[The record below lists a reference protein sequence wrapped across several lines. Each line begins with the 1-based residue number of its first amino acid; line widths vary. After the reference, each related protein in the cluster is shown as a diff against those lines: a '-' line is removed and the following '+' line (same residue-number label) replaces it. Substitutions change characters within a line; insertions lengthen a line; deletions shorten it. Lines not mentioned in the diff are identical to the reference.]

1 MMRIQ
6 GTTKYTKYTKKGS
19 QSENHSENDSFIFQ
33 KRVATRI
40 DQESQPESR
49 APQIVMNL
57 GAMFVAEL
65 RHRFDFEDDLPEA
78 HEVRLIAMFQRPI
91 FISQYKLSLRSQ
103 RNSTNGEFDLQALLI
118 NRFKKPRS
126 LDLVDLKA
134 SPHDP
139 ITLIRK
145 QDHNPSLPICPFFVY
160 FVYFVVPSSL
170 PLVSFL
176 SWFLLSFFVPSL
188 SWFHLLSWFY
198 SSGGQGDERID
209 VEDERDPSVA
219 EDAGA

>member
-91 FISQYKLSLRSQ
+91 FISQYKLSLRSE
-103 RNSTNGEFDLQALLI
+103 RNSTNAEFDLQALLI
-118 NRFKKPRS
+118 NRFQKPRS

-139 ITLIRK
+139 ITLVRK
-145 QDHNPSLPICPFFVY
+145 QNHNPSFSIFPSVLFRAFRV
-160 FVYFVVPSSL
+160 FRGSFLSSSL
-170 PLVSFL
+170 PFVS
-176 SWFLLSFFVPSL
+176 SL
-188 SWFHLLSWFY
+188 PWFHLLSWFH
-198 SSGGQGDERID
+198 STGGHGDERID
-209 VEDERDPSVA
+209 VEDERHPSVA
-219 EDAGA
+219 EDACA